1 MLRVDTAP
9 TMPHMG
15 DFLWTGHRA
24 SRRSADVMKTISKF
38 HHLMWCLYEIYQQ
51 TQTNLNFSIRIASHM
66 KPDDTDWE
74 LLATLQRDASPSNQ
88 ALAEQVRI
96 SPPTALR
103 RVRRLHEEGLIE
115 RQVALLDEDR
125 IAALQGHGLTAIVE
139 VTLERQGA
147 EHLEAFERRA
157 AGKAHVAVRR
167 VADRKAAGQIG
178 HDEDAAGIIEREAGG
193 LGVVR
198 GGGAVGLGGERPERG
213 DVDHSVFPK
222 RCSRCMGRAPA
233 FSAWRR
239 LAALASAIQVPPAV
253 S

>member
-1 MLRVDTAP
+1 MLRVETAP

-38 HHLMWCLYEIYQQ
+38 HHLIWCLYEIYQQ

-139 VTLERQGA
+139 VTLDRQGA

-157 AGKAHVAVRR
+157 VQDDAVRQCYR
-167 VADRKAAGQIG
+167 VAPGPDFV
-178 HDEDAAGIIEREAGG
+178 
-193 LGVVR
+193 LVVR
-198 GGGAVGLGGERPERG
+198 VP
-213 DVDHSVFPK
+213 D
-222 RCSRCMGRAPA
+222 MPA
-233 FSAWRR
+233 YQ
-239 LAALASAIQVPPAV
+239 ALAERLFTQDANVRNVRSFFSVKRAKFETRVPLARG
-253 S
+253 

>member
-1 MLRVDTAP
+1 MLRVETAP

-38 HHLMWCLYEIYQQ
+38 HHLIWCLYEIYQQ

-139 VTLERQGA
+139 VTLDRQGA

-157 AGKAHVAVRR
+157 VQDDAVRQCYR
-167 VADRKAAGQIG
+167 VAPGPDFVLI
-178 HDEDAAGIIEREAGG
+178 
-193 LGVVR
+193 VR
-198 GGGAVGLGGERPERG
+198 MP
-213 DVDHSVFPK
+213 D
-222 RCSRCMGRAPA
+222 MPA
-233 FSAWRR
+233 YQ
-239 LAALASAIQVPPAV
+239 ALAERLFTQDANVRNVRSFFSVKRAKFETQVPLARG
-253 S
+253 